1 MSFVRGVLRLIAF
14 AFNLVVGVFLVG
26 VGFLGWSSGEAVHL
40 DVIPLVEGDALVH
53 TLLGSGLFALVATG
67 LAFRPNRAGVLLM
80 LIWNGLAVSI
90 LVCAFTRSSYTFAGM
105 DHLLDGIYLFVAS
118 LLALGGSWVNLRR
131 VRLRDRPA

>member
-26 VGFLGWSSGEAVHL
+26 AGFLGWSSGEAVHL

>member
-14 AFNLVVGVFLVG
+14 AFNLALGVFLLG

-67 LAFRPNRAGVLLM
+67 LAFRPNRAGMLLM
-80 LIWNGLAVSI
+80 LIWNGLVVSI

-105 DHLLDGIYLFVAS
+105 DHLLDGVYLFAAS